1 MHIFCHFFAQK
12 FGSLKYGYILKFAQA
27 FLIIYIPYIADDM
40 VCWQSHLTQM
50 LTFYFPQMP
59 VSKKNVLLHCFFDD
73 KFAYVNYFLYLCA
86 RNGWKSR
93 LVLKGTVDFK

>member
-27 FLIIYIPYIADDM
+27 FLIIYIADDM

-50 LTFYFPQMP
+50 LTFYFPKMP
-59 VSKKNVLLHCFFDD
+59 VSKKKRAFALFF
-73 KFAYVNYFLYLCA
+73 
-86 RNGWKSR
+86 
-93 LVLKGTVDFK
+93 